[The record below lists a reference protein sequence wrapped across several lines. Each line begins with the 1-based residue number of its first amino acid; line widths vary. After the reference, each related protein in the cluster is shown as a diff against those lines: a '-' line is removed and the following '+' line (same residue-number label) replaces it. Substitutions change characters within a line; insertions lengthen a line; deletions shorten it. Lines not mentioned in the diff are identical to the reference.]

1 MGGRASAPYRW
12 KRKERMTAVATRVE
26 GSENVRSSRSFAL
39 LYLAVF
45 VGGISSI
52 GIEITGSR
60 LIAPYFGNSTIIW
73 ATVIGLTL
81 TYLSIGY
88 YLGGKLADRYPSERF
103 FYSIFAGAAAGT
115 AVIPLIARPIL
126 NASLDAFAALNIGAF
141 YGTLLGVIFLFLAP
155 ITLLGCVS
163 PLALRLRL
171 QGVEQ
176 AGGVAGSLYALST
189 LGSIAGSFLPVIVLV
204 PYLGTRE
211 TFYAFS
217 VALAAIALIGLLSS
231 RAVAYSAA
239 VAVLIA
245 AIIALSFLGASG
257 NLRRAESGQLL
268 YEGESEYNY
277 IQVIKNGD
285 EVGLVLNE
293 GHAIHSIYNPNNL
306 LTEGPW
312 DYFMMGPFFN
322 KDQQIED
329 VRSLSLIGLAGGT
342 TARQFTQ
349 VYGPEVRIDG
359 VEIDPQ
365 IVEVGREFFAMN
377 QPNLNVIVEDGRY
390 FLKTTA
396 STYDVIGVDAYRQPY
411 IPFQLTTKEFFQE
424 SYGHLNER
432 GVMVLNAGRYGTD
445 YRLVHAIATTMRAVF
460 PNVYLI
466 DVGRFSNTMIV
477 ATKQPT
483 DIRDYSANI
492 ARLQPGS
499 PLRTI
504 GDLSIASGNI
514 REWNGGGMVFTDNHA
529 PVELVIDRLIID
541 AARLETEGR

>member
-1 MGGRASAPYRW
+1 
-12 KRKERMTAVATRVE
+12 MTAVARRVE
-26 GSENVRSSRSFAL
+26 ETEKVRSKPSFAL

-88 YLGGKLADRYPSERF
+88 YIGGKLADRYPSERF
-103 FYSIFAGAAAGT
+103 FYLIFAGAAAGT
-115 AVIPLIARPIL
+115 AIIPLIARPIL
-126 NASLDAFAALNIGAF
+126 NASLNAFSSLNIGAF
-141 YGTLLGVIFLFLAP
+141 YGTLLGVIFLFLVP

-171 QGVEQ
+171 QGVDQ
-176 AGGVAGSLYALST
+176 AGGTAGSLYALST
-189 LGSIAGSFLPVIVLV
+189 LGSIGGSFLPVIVLI

-211 TFYAFS
+211 TFYTFAGG
-217 VALAAIALIGLLSS
+217 LAIISLIGLLRG
-231 RAVAYSAA
+231 RAMVHSAV
-239 VAVLIA
+239 VAVLIL
-245 AIIALSFLGASG
+245 AIIALSFLGSSG
-257 NLRRAESGQLL
+257 NLRRAESGELL

-277 IQVIKNGD
+277 IQVVKNGD
-285 EVGLVLNE
+285 EVGLVLND
-293 GHAIHSIYNPNNL
+293 GHAIHSIYNPNTL

-322 KDQQIED
+322 SDQQVSD
-329 VRSLSLIGLAGGT
+329 VRSLALIGLAGGT

-349 VYGPEVRIDG
+349 VYGPTVQIDG

-365 IVEVGREFFAMN
+365 IVEVGRKYFAMN
-377 QPNLNVIVEDGRY
+377 EPNLNVVVEDGRY

-396 STYDVIGVDAYRQPY
+396 SRYDVIGVDAYRQPY

-424 SYGHLNER
+424 SYDHLNDR

-445 YRLVHAIATTMRAVF
+445 YRLVNAIATTMRAVF
-460 PNVYLI
+460 PNVYLV
-466 DVGRFSNTMIV
+466 DVGRFSNTMII
-477 ATKQPT
+477 ATKTPST
-483 DIRDYSANI
+483 AANYNANI
-492 ARLQPGS
+492 AKLAAGS

-514 REWNGGGMVFTDNHA
+514 REWNGEGMVFTDNHA

-541 AARLETEGR
+541 AARQETQGR